1 MSGAGDESR
10 DADFEGGR
18 TGADDA
24 DPLDLLRDLLLD
36 ISGAMGVEAEVEVDE
51 EDGVINGRLE
61 SEDVGP
67 LIGRRG
73 QTIDAIQH
81 LAQRIVF
88 NSATE
93 SQRIVVDA
101 GGYRRKRQEV
111 LCREG
116 DDAAEE
122 AIRLG
127 GRVEFEPMPASER
140 RALHE
145 HLRERG
151 DVSTHS
157 EGDEPDRYLVV
168 EPRDA

>member
-1 MSGAGDESR
+1 MSATADERIEGA
-10 DADFEGGR
+10 
-18 TGADDA
+18 GADD
-24 DPLDLLRDLLLD
+24 PLDTLHEVLSEIADALDLD
-36 ISGAMGVEAEVEVDE
+36 VEIEVEE
-51 EDGVINGRLE
+51 SDGTLNGRLE
-61 SEDVGP
+61 GEDVGP

-81 LAQRIVF
+81 IAQRIVF
-88 NSATE
+88 KSSRDAG
-93 SQRIVVDA
+93 RVVVDA
-101 GGYRRKRQEV
+101 GGYRRRRQEA

-140 RALHE
+140 RVLHE

-151 DVSTHS
+151 DIATHS
-157 EGDEPDRYLVV
+157 EGDEPERYLVV
-168 EPRDA
+168 EPLEG

>member
-1 MSGAGDESR
+1 MSGEDENVDEMTEPEAALADLLEDVAGAIGLDVDIEVGIEDGAIVGS
-10 DADFEGGR
+10 FEG
-18 TGADDA
+18 
-24 DPLDLLRDLLLD
+24 
-36 ISGAMGVEAEVEVDE
+36 
-51 EDGVINGRLE
+51 
-61 SEDVGP
+61 EDVGP

-88 NSATE
+88 KSPAD

-101 GGYRRKRQEV
+101 GGYRRRRSEA
-111 LCREG
+111 LCEEA

-122 AIRLG
+122 ALRLG

-140 RALHE
+140 RVLHE

-151 DVSTHS
+151 DVTTHS
-157 EGDEPDRYLVV
+157 KGDEPERYLVV
-168 EPRDA
+168 EPAKG